1 MNNWIVKQ
9 IDLYRLRRKRGK
21 QNTRQGRR
29 AMERER
35 AKILRKYKKEGCL

>member
-1 MNNWIVKQ
+1 MNNWIAKQ
-9 IDLYRLRRKRGK
+9 IDLYRLRRKRCK

-35 AKILRKYKKEGCL
+35 AKILKKYGKEK

>member
-1 MNNWIVKQ
+1 MGKWIEKQ
-9 IDLYRLRRKRGK
+9 LDLYRLRRKRGK

-35 AKILRKYKKEGCL
+35 AKILKKYGKEK

>member
-1 MNNWIVKQ
+1 MGKWITKQ
-9 IDLYRLRRKRGK
+9 IELYRLYRRRGK

-35 AKILRKYKKEGCL
+35 TKILRKYKKEGCL

>member
-1 MNNWIVKQ
+1 MNNWIAKQ
-9 IDLYRLRRKRGK
+9 IDLYWLRRKRGK

-35 AKILRKYKKEGCL
+35 AKILRKYKEGCL